1 MDIMVSHI
9 RIKNFRSLENV
20 DVELGINNILI
31 GQNNVGKSNFLKAID
46 IAFNGSKTL
55 TEDDI
60 FIEKDERLDK
70 NKKAI
75 IDIKIVPYIKGN
87 TENPKKEFSSFWTN
101 VFTEKWI
108 TIDEING
115 SYVGVRTVIE
125 YDSLRNDYNIVR
137 KNISEWNDSVESSK
151 VGRRQSFTNDMVEYL
166 NSFYMDAKR
175 DIIDDL
181 KDRKSYFG
189 RVTSKIDLEEEKILE
204 LENKLNNINQ
214 EIIDNIEVIG
224 ETKNNLSKISGTL
237 GSEEDAINIE
247 PISRK
252 ISDLHKG
259 IDITYR
265 DGEAAAFSVSQHG
278 MGTRSWISF
287 LTLGAY
293 VDYYKNTIKK
303 DDPEYD
309 SFVILS
315 LEEPEAHLHPQAQRH
330 IYKQLIGFSGQNIV
344 STHSSSVLAQTDLGS
359 IIQFKK
365 KNGKTIVKKFDTNT
379 YKPQEL
385 KKIRREVIR
394 THGELIFS
402 NAIILCE
409 GITEE
414 QALPIYFEEFFG
426 VEPLFCGIN
435 IAGIGGQNYRTYL
448 KFIEELELRWYIFSD
463 GEKDTIKTIQ
473 KAVIDGCVININD
486 YPNIIVLDNE
496 NDYEKMLIKSVDNEI
511 IINSINDEQDNNNY
525 FSDYKIHYNQKPDSK
540 RTKTDDICPECK
552 QNIFVDIPVEV
563 DGLSYEEM
571 VLYKCMTKKDKEGGG
586 KARYAIPTAEA
597 IIGQS
602 DVNLRFPKPIL
613 KLLIQI
619 ESDLNIKRKEI
630 YNDLT
635 II

>member
-1 MDIMVSHI
+1 MMDIMVSHV

-20 DVELGINNILI
+20 DVKLGINNILI

-60 FIEKDERLDK
+60 FVEKDERLSK

-75 IDIKIVPYIKGN
+75 IDVKISPYN
-87 TENPKKEFSSFWTN
+87 NDEFSDFWIG
-101 VFTEKWI
+101 VFTDKWI
-108 TIDEING
+108 TIDEIQGN
-115 SYVGVRTVIE
+115 SYVGIRTIIE
-125 YDSLRNDYNIVR
+125 YDLLRNDYNIVR
-137 KNISEWNDSVESSK
+137 KNISEWNDSIDSSK
-151 VGRRQSFTNDMVEYL
+151 AEKRQSFNNEMVEYL

-189 RVTSKIDLEEEKILE
+189 RVTSKVDLEEGKIQE
-204 LENKLNNINQ
+204 LESKLNVINQ

-224 ETKNNLSKISGTL
+224 ETKNNLSKISNTL
-237 GSEEDAINIE
+237 GNEENTINIE

-293 VDYYKNTIKK
+293 VDYYRNNIKK
-303 DDPEYD
+303 DNPEAD
-309 SFVILS
+309 SLVILS
-315 LEEPEAHLHPQAQRH
+315 LEEPEAHLHPQAQRR
-330 IYKQLIGFSGQNIV
+330 IYQQLKEFSGQNIV
-344 STHSSSVLAQTDLGS
+344 STHSTSILAQAEIES

-365 KNGKTIVKKFDTNT
+365 ENGKTIIKRFETND
-379 YKPQEL
+379 YDQNDIA
-385 KKIRREVIR
+385 KIRREVIR

-402 NAIILCE
+402 NAVILCE

-414 QALPIYFEEFFG
+414 QVLPIFFKEFFG
-426 VEPLFCGIN
+426 IEPVFCGIN
-435 IAGIGGQNYRTYL
+435 VMGINGLNYISYL
-448 KFIEELELRWYIFSD
+448 KFINEFDLRWYIFSD
-463 GEKDTIKTIQ
+463 GEKDAQKTINT
-473 KAVIDGCVININD
+473 AVQAIGYDDINSCS
-486 YPNIIVLDNE
+486 NIIVLE
-496 NDYEKMLIKSVDNEI
+496 NGFDYEKMLISYVPHELLIDVLNRE
-511 IINSINDEQDNNNY
+511 NNNESEYSTY
-525 FSDYKIHYNQKPDSK
+525 FESYKRHFNDQEKPK
-540 RTKTDDICPECK
+540 RRRTNRKCPEC
-552 QNIFVDIPVEV
+552 QQFI
-563 DGLSYEEM
+563 YEEIPQQSSETSDDDK
-571 VLYKCMTKKDKEGGG
+571 VLYKCITKDGG
-586 KARYAIPTAEA
+586 KARYALPMVDEILKQED
-597 IIGQS
+597 IS
-602 DVNLRFPKPIL
+602 LRFPKPIL
-613 KLLIQI
+613 KLLLQL
-619 ESDLNIKRKEI
+619 ESDLNLKRREI

>member
-1 MDIMVSHI
+1 MDIMVSHV

-20 DVELGINNILI
+20 DVKLGINNILI

-60 FIEKDERLDK
+60 FVEKDERLSKD
-70 NKKAI
+70 KKAI
-75 IDIKIVPYIKGN
+75 IDIKIVPSN
-87 TENPKKEFSSFWTN
+87 NNKEFSDFWNGIFTENWITVDETN
-101 VFTEKWI
+101 V
-108 TIDEING
+108 N
-115 SYVGVRTVIE
+115 YVGIRTIIE
-125 YDSLRNDYNIVR
+125 YDVLRNDYYIVR
-137 KNISEWNDSVESSK
+137 KNISEWNESIDSSK
-151 VGRRQSFTNDMVEYL
+151 ADKRQSFNNAMVEYL

-189 RVTSKIDLEEEKILE
+189 RVTSKIDLEEDKIQE
-204 LENKLNNINQ
+204 LEGKLNDINQ

-224 ETKNNLSKISGTL
+224 ETKNNLSKISNTL
-237 GSEEDAINIE
+237 GNEDNSINIE

-293 VDYYKNTIKK
+293 VNYYRNTIKK
-303 DDPEYD
+303 DDSEAD

-330 IYKQLIGFSGQNIV
+330 IYKQLTDFAGQNIV
-344 STHSSSVLAQTDLGS
+344 STHSSSVLAQTDLES

-365 KNGKTIVKKFDTNT
+365 ENGKTIVKRFNT
-379 YKPQEL
+379 DIYQPHEL

-414 QALPIYFEEFFG
+414 QALPVYFEEFFG
-426 VEPLFCGIN
+426 IEPLFCGIN
-435 IAGIGGQNYRTYL
+435 IAGIGGQNYKTYL
-448 KFIEELELRWYIFSD
+448 KFIKELELKWYIFSD
-463 GEKDTIKTIQ
+463 GEHETIKTIIRAIQ
-473 KAVIDGCVININD
+473 EIGDKGIDE
-486 YPNIIVLDNE
+486 YPNIVVLDNE
-496 NDYEKMLIKSVDNEI
+496 NDFEKMIINSVDNDLI
-511 IINSINDEQDNNNY
+511 ISSINEEHGDQDYFKNY
-525 FSDYKIHYNQKPDSK
+525 KERYNQKPDSK
-540 RTKTDDICPECK
+540 RIKTSEICPECR
-552 QNIFVDIPVEV
+552 QNIYIDAPIEV
-563 DGLSYEEM
+563 NGLNHDQM
-571 VLYKCMTKKDKEGGG
+571 ILYKCMTKKDKEGGG

-597 IIGQS
+597 VVNQS
-602 DVNLRFPKPIL
+602 NIKSRFPKPIL
-613 KLLIQI
+613 KLLLQL
-619 ESDLNIKRKEI
+619 ESDLNLKRREI

>member
-1 MDIMVSHI
+1 MMDIMVSHV

-20 DVELGINNILI
+20 DVKLGINNILI

-60 FIEKDERLDK
+60 FVEKDERLSKD
-70 NKKAI
+70 KKAT
-75 IDIKIVPYIKGN
+75 IDIKIVPSN
-87 TENPKKEFSSFWTN
+87 NNKEFSDFWNGIFTENWITVDETN
-101 VFTEKWI
+101 V
-108 TIDEING
+108 N
-115 SYVGVRTVIE
+115 YVGIRTIIE
-125 YDSLRNDYNIVR
+125 YDVLRNDYYIVR
-137 KNISEWNDSVESSK
+137 KNISEWNESIDSSK
-151 VGRRQSFTNDMVEYL
+151 ADKRQSFNNAMVEYL

-189 RVTSKIDLEEEKILE
+189 RVTSKIDLEEDKIQE
-204 LENKLNNINQ
+204 LEGKLNDINQ

-224 ETKNNLSKISGTL
+224 ETKNNLSKISNTL
-237 GSEEDAINIE
+237 GNEDNSINIE

-265 DGEAAAFSVSQHG
+265 DGESAAFSVSQHG

-293 VDYYKNTIKK
+293 VNYYRNTIKK
-303 DDPEYD
+303 DDSEAD

-330 IYKQLIGFSGQNIV
+330 IYKQLTDFAGQNIV
-344 STHSSSVLAQTDLGS
+344 STHSSSILAQTDLES

-365 KNGKTIVKKFDTNT
+365 ENGKTIVKRFNT
-379 YKPQEL
+379 DLYQPHEL

-414 QALPIYFEEFFG
+414 QALPVYFEEFFG
-426 VEPLFCGIN
+426 IEPLFCGIN
-435 IAGIGGQNYRTYL
+435 IAGISGQNYKTYL
-448 KFIEELELRWYIFSD
+448 KFIKELELKWYIFSD
-463 GEKDTIKTIQ
+463 GEPETIKTIRRAIREIGD
-473 KAVIDGCVININD
+473 KKIDE
-486 YPNIIVLDNE
+486 YPNIVVLDNE
-496 NDYEKMLIKSVDNEI
+496 NDFEKMIINSVDNDLI
-511 IINSINDEQDNNNY
+511 ISSINEEQGDQDYFKNY
-525 FSDYKIHYNQKPDSK
+525 KERYNQNPDSK
-540 RTKTDDICPECK
+540 RIKTSEICPKCK
-552 QNIFVDIPVEV
+552 QNIYIDTPIEV
-563 DGLSYEEM
+563 NGLNHDQM
-571 VLYKCMTKKDKEGGG
+571 ILYKCMTKKDKEGGG

-597 IIGQS
+597 VVNQS
-602 DVNLRFPKPIL
+602 NIKSRFPKPIL
-613 KLLIQI
+613 KLLLQL
-619 ESDLNIKRKEI
+619 ESDLNLKRREI

>member
-1 MDIMVSHI
+1 MMDIMVSHV

-20 DVELGINNILI
+20 DVKLGINNILI

-60 FIEKDERLDK
+60 FVEKDERLSKD
-70 NKKAI
+70 KKAI
-75 IDIKIVPYIKGN
+75 IDIKIVPSN
-87 TENPKKEFSSFWTN
+87 NNKEFSDFWNGIFTENWITVDETN
-101 VFTEKWI
+101 V
-108 TIDEING
+108 N
-115 SYVGVRTVIE
+115 YVGIRTIIE
-125 YDSLRNDYNIVR
+125 YDVLRNDYYIVR
-137 KNISEWNDSVESSK
+137 KNISEWNESIDSSK
-151 VGRRQSFTNDMVEYL
+151 ADKRQSFNNAMVEYL

-189 RVTSKIDLEEEKILE
+189 RVTSKIDLEEDKIQE
-204 LENKLNNINQ
+204 LESKLNDINQ

-224 ETKNNLSKISGTL
+224 ETKNNLSKISNTL
-237 GSEEDAINIE
+237 GNEDNSINIE

-293 VDYYKNTIKK
+293 VNYYRNTIKK
-303 DDPEYD
+303 DDSEAD

-330 IYKQLIGFSGQNIV
+330 IYKQLTDFAGQNIV
-344 STHSSSVLAQTDLGS
+344 STHSSSVLAQTDLES

-365 KNGKTIVKKFDTNT
+365 ENGKTIVKRFNTNL
-379 YKPQEL
+379 YQPHEL
-385 KKIRREVIR
+385 KKIKREVIR

-414 QALPIYFEEFFG
+414 QALPVYFEEFFG
-426 VEPLFCGIN
+426 IEPLFCGIN
-435 IAGIGGQNYRTYL
+435 IAGIGGQNYKTYL
-448 KFIEELELRWYIFSD
+448 KFIKELELKWYIFSD
-463 GEKDTIKTIQ
+463 GEHETIKTIIRAIQ
-473 KAVIDGCVININD
+473 EIGDKGIDE
-486 YPNIIVLDNE
+486 YPNIVVLDNE
-496 NDYEKMLIKSVDNEI
+496 NDFEKMIINSVDNDLI
-511 IINSINDEQDNNNY
+511 ISSINEEHGDQDYFKNY
-525 FSDYKIHYNQKPDSK
+525 KERYNQKPDSK
-540 RTKTDDICPECK
+540 RIKTSKICPECR
-552 QNIFVDIPVEV
+552 QNIYIDAPIEV
-563 DGLSYEEM
+563 NGLNHDQM
-571 VLYKCMTKKDKEGGG
+571 ILYKCMTKKDKEGGG

-597 IIGQS
+597 VVNQS
-602 DVNLRFPKPIL
+602 NIKSRFPKPIL
-613 KLLIQI
+613 KLLLQL
-619 ESDLNIKRKEI
+619 ESDLNLKRREI